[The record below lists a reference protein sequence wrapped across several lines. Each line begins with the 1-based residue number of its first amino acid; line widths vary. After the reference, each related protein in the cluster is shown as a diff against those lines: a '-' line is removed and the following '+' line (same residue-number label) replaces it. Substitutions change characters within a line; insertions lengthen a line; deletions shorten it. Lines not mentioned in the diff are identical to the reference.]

1 MGIGEQMSGQGG
13 SLLSKSS
20 TNYMNALSGE
30 GQLCYMADLK
40 RRECADAGRCFNQ

>member
-1 MGIGEQMSGQGG
+1 MGVREQMGGQGG

-30 GQLCYMADLK
+30 GQLSY
-40 RRECADAGRCFNQ
+40 G